1 MSNLEDRARVKEYEY
16 IMSYVQRVL
25 LEPDGIIKDATG
37 TKDFESKGTSNCYLT
52 ASKLGASV

>member
-1 MSNLEDRARVKEYEY
+1 MKEYEY

-25 LEPDGIIKDATG
+25 LEPDGTINDATG